1 MSYLYRV
8 QTFRRIDESIIA
20 VENASKDQAI
30 AVANYQAS
38 KPEVKTV
45 IVERFVKKDWVRING
60 WKK

>member
-1 MSYLYRV
+1 MGHLFRV
-8 QTFRRIDESIIA
+8 QAFRRQDESVIA

-38 KPEVKTV
+38 KPEVRKV
-45 IVERFVKKDWVRING
+45 IVERFVKKNWIQFKG